1 MKKLSVLAI
10 VLMLLVSSFGV
21 AFAAP
26 GKNPHGYW
34 IYGVKCEH
42 GTFDVWVPNDNTV
55 ASFDAS
61 GGVGVMK
68 ALYMKFNSDYE
79 LIWQVPGKGVF
90 KNTTWCEWVIEGM
103 PPMAGE
109 VLIP

>member
-1 MKKLSVLAI
+1 MKKLFVLAF
-10 VLMLLVSSFGV
+10 VLMLLVSSFGA

-26 GKNPHGYW
+26 WDNPHGYW
-34 IYGVKCEH
+34 IYDVSCEH
-42 GTFDVWVPNDNTV
+42 GTFDVWVPNGNTV

-68 ALYMKFNSDYE
+68 ALYMDFGNGYE

-90 KNTTWCEWVIEGM
+90 KHTTWCEWVIEGM
-103 PPMAGE
+103 PPMAGK